1 MHTYLRNCD
10 VLQLCQTLPPNAEP
24 SAGRKTALFLG
35 GSGVNFVTNAT
46 LIILKVEIRVM
57 NFASNSTRILTAEI
71 RVVNVSTNTTLI
83 LAREILEEMQ
93 LGLLDS
99 E

>member
-10 VLQLCQTLPPNAEP
+10 VLQFCQTLPPNAEP
-24 SAGRKTALFLG
+24 SASRKTVFFLG
-35 GSGVNFVTNAT
+35 GTGVNFVTNAT
-46 LIILKVEIRVM
+46 LIILKVAIPVV
-57 NFASNSTRILTAEI
+57 NFTSNLTGILTAEI
-71 RVVNVSTNTTLI
+71 RVLYVLTNTTLI

-93 LGLLDS
+93 LGLLGS